1 VSTVQVQFRRRF
13 WTIKWSRIENGVFVQ
28 IIHTGQCW

>member
-13 WTIKWSRIENGVFVQ
+13 WTIKWSRIEKVFVQ